1 MDAETKEFETR
12 IKVRFQHT
20 DPAGLVFYP
29 RYLEMINQVVED
41 WFSDELGMSFRDL
54 HSTERRGVP
63 AVHVGVDFTR
73 PSRLGDLL
81 RFRLCVK
88 SIGRTSISINIVADC
103 DAEERVTAE
112 VVLVYVD
119 IDRFG
124 TEKIPE
130 DVRNRLRL
138 FLCTK

>member
-54 HSTERRGVP
+54 HGTERRGVP
-63 AVHVGVDFTR
+63 AVHVCVDFTR
-73 PSRLGDLL
+73 PSRLGDML

-88 SIGRTSISINIVADC
+88 RIGRTSISINIVADC

-112 VVLVYVD
+112 IVLVYVD

-124 TEKIPE
+124 KKEIPE